1 MCSQIFSKATSVS
14 AGNFRAPTEC
24 VASFK
29 VLITGNLTTHDFF
42 VKKFERALLQTVEF
56 NRLRRFGRL
65 RDFSRSCFSL
75 ACAARIIFLPKAG
88 GQQRRFAGVFD
99 RRRRILYVWF
109 GRRSSSMDPD
119 DYDPIAAALK
129 EDIGKGDITTEF
141 FVPEALHASGRI
153 VAHEPAVVAGTAT
166 AAEIFRKI
174 DPETNVQIVRPDGEA
189 VPPGDV
195 VIEVRGLARSILKAE
210 RVALNFLQRLC
221 GVATLTRQFVDAV
234 GNHPAKILDTRK
246 TTPGLRA
253 LEKAAVVAGGGVNHR
268 SGLFDM
274 VLVKDNHLAALN
286 GLSGFSDQIRRLRTE
301 RPNVRIEVEADD
313 LEQARAFVEI
323 DGIDVI
329 LLDNMVPAQIRE
341 ALALRKNNIKFEASG
356 GITLKNVRRV
366 AATGVDYISIGALT
380 NAARAIDLG
389 LEMNHVHG

>member
-1 MCSQIFSKATSVS
+1 
-14 AGNFRAPTEC
+14 
-24 VASFK
+24 
-29 VLITGNLTTHDFF
+29 
-42 VKKFERALLQTVEF
+42 
-56 NRLRRFGRL
+56 
-65 RDFSRSCFSL
+65 
-75 ACAARIIFLPKAG
+75 
-88 GQQRRFAGVFD
+88 
-99 RRRRILYVWF
+99 
-109 GRRSSSMDPD
+109 MDPD
-119 DYDPIAAALK
+119 DYDPIAVALI

-141 FVPEALHASGRI
+141 FVPETLHASGRI
-153 VAHEPAVVAGTAT
+153 VAHESAVVAGTGT

-174 DPETNVQIVRPDGEA
+174 DPGTDIQIVRPDGEA
-189 VPPGDV
+189 VAAGDI

-221 GVATLTRQFVDAV
+221 GIATLTRQFVDAV
-234 GNHPAKILDTRK
+234 GSHPAKILDTRK
-246 TTPGLRA
+246 TTPGLRV

-274 VLVKDNHLAALN
+274 VLVKDNHLAALG
-286 GLSGFSDQIRRLRTE
+286 GLSGFADQIRQLRKE
-301 RPNVRIEVEADD
+301 RPDVRIEVEADD

-329 LLDNMVPAQIRE
+329 LLDNMEPAQIRE
-341 ALALRKNNIKFEASG
+341 ALALRRNSIKFEASG
-356 GITLKNVRRV
+356 GITLKNVRRI